1 MINNKKIGST
11 KEEVK
16 VFLQNRGERNIVGG
30 AGAFGLLGGGNL
42 VSAGKQIL
50 KSGLGKGALNFV
62 KNLLKKKQVPH
73 GASKYASKRGQ
84 RRPDGTRI

>member
-11 KEEVK
+11 KKEVK

-30 AGAFGLLGGGNL
+30 AGAFGFLGGAN
-42 VSAGKQIL
+42 VISVGKQIL